1 MSKNK
6 RHEEHEEHA
15 DESWLL
21 PYSDLMTLLLA
32 MFIVLYGMSNVNAQK
47 FQQMSE
53 AFNSVLSGGSGLL
66 ESNAMISNDKKS
78 MGGATIIDEAA
89 QAAKKKRAALQ
100 RQEEE
105 NLSALKEQLD
115 EYIANNGL
123 SNDLETKLNQSQ
135 LMITIS
141 DKALFASG
149 DAELKPNARALAKSI
164 SKMLEKFPDYE
175 ILITGHTD
183 NIPINTQKFRDNWDL
198 SSARALNFTRVL
210 LINPLLSPKLV
221 TAIGSGEYR
230 PIATNDTAAGRAQN
244 RRVEVSIIRKY
255 QDTTDTMSVNP

>member
-32 MFIVLYGMSNVNAQK
+32 LFIVLYGMSNVDAQK

-53 AFNSVLSGGSGLL
+53 AFGSVLSGGKGLL
-66 ESNAMISNDKKS
+66 DENAMISNDKTS
-78 MGGATIIDEAA
+78 MSVSIVDEAT
-89 QAAKKKRAALQ
+89 QAAKKKRDELKQ
-100 RQEEE
+100 QEEE
-105 NLSALKEQLD
+105 NLSALKQQLD

-123 SNDLETKLNQSQ
+123 SNDLDTKLNQSQ

-149 DAELKPNARALAKSI
+149 DAVVKPESRVLAVSI
-164 SKMLEKFPDYE
+164 SKMLAQFPDYE
-175 ILITGHTD
+175 VLVTGHTD
-183 NIPINTQKFRDNWDL
+183 NIPINTAKFRDNWDL
-198 SSARALNFTRVL
+198 SSERALNFMRVL
-210 LINPLLSPKLV
+210 LLNTQLKPDLITP
-221 TAIGSGEYR
+221 TGAGEYR
-230 PIATNDTAAGRAQN
+230 PIASNATAEGRAQN

-255 QDTTDTMSVNP
+255 QDSSDTISVTQ